1 MRSALPVFDVTYL
14 LMNQHAKI
22 DSKKIDSKIEIRH
35 STCPH
40 DCPSA
45 CALDIEVIGGQ
56 SIGRVRG
63 SKLQSYTAGVV
74 CAKVARYAERIHHP
88 DRLMYPMRRTG
99 PKGSGRFARISWDAA
114 LDEIADRFNQ
124 AEREFGAE
132 SVWPYYYAGTMG
144 LVMRDGINR
153 LAHVKKYSR
162 FYPTICANIARIGF
176 AIGTG
181 KIAGVDP
188 REMGVSDLIVIWG
201 TNPVNTQVNVM
212 THASRAKKER
222 GARIAAIDVY
232 NNDTMKQADIKIIL
246 RPGTDGAFACGV
258 MHVLFREGYADRA
271 YMAKYTDCPAE
282 LEAHLKSRTPE
293 WASAIC
299 GVPVAEIEAF
309 ARAIGETKRTF
320 FRLGY
325 GFTRS
330 RNGAAQMHA
339 ALCIPAVTG
348 AWQHEGGG
356 AFFNNF
362 ALWHFNESI
371 IEGHD
376 AIDRNTR
383 VLDQSQ
389 IGRILT
395 GDAEALH
402 GRGPVKAML
411 IQNTNPMT
419 VAPEQVLVRKG
430 FAREDLFVAVHE
442 QFMTETAQM
451 ADIVLPATM
460 FMEHDDLYYG
470 GGHQHISVG
479 PKLIDPPGECRS
491 NHEVLRELAPR
502 LSASHPGFEM
512 TPRELIDATLKLSG
526 HGDIA
531 ALEADLWRDL
541 QPDFRTSHYLDGFA
555 HADKKFHFKADWA
568 HPPFGIKMGEFEKM
582 PALPDHWAVIEEA
595 DAAHPFRLATS
606 PSRSFLNTSFNETPS
621 SQAREGKASV
631 MMHPLDA
638 ASLGIAD
645 GDAVT
650 LGNPRGETTLVA
662 KLFEGVR
669 RGVLIAES
677 VHPNRDHIGGR
688 GINMLTGAG
697 AVAPIGGAAFHD
709 NKVWVTRAVGA

>member
-1 MRSALPVFDVTYL
+1 M
-14 LMNQHAKI
+14 
-22 DSKKIDSKIEIRH
+22 
-35 STCPH
+35 
-40 DCPSA
+40 PSA
-45 CALDIEVIGGQ
+45 SITPSGCSIPCAGPGRRAPA
-56 SIGRVRG
+56 SI
-63 SKLQSYTAGVV
+63 
-74 CAKVARYAERIHHP
+74 
-88 DRLMYPMRRTG
+88 
-99 PKGSGRFARISWDAA
+99 ARISWDEA
-114 LDEIADRFNQ
+114 LDEIAARFDQ
-124 AEREFGAE
+124 CEREFGGE

-144 LVMRDGINR
+144 IVMRDGINR
-153 LAHVKKYSR
+153 LANTKKYSR
-162 FYPTICANIARIGF
+162 FYSTICANIARIGF

-181 KIAGVDP
+181 KVAGVDP
-188 REMGVSDLIVIWG
+188 REMGVSDLVVIWG

-212 THASRAKKER
+212 THATRAKKER

-258 MHVLFREGYADRA
+258 MHVLFRDGYADRA
-271 YMAKYTDCPAE
+271 YMAEYTDCPGE
-282 LEAHLKSRTPE
+282 LEAHLATRTPE
-293 WASAIC
+293 WASAIS

-309 ARAIGETKRTF
+309 ARAVGETKRSF

-348 AWQHEGGG
+348 AWQYEGGG
-356 AFFNNF
+356 AFFNNL

-376 AIDRNTR
+376 ALDHSTR
-383 VLDQSQ
+383 WLDQSQ

-395 GDAEALH
+395 GDPVALK

-411 IQNTNPMT
+411 IQNTNPVT
-419 VAPEQVLVRKG
+419 VAPEQNFVRQG
-430 FAREDLFVAVHE
+430 FAREDLFMVVHE

-491 NHEVLRELAPR
+491 NHEVLQGLAKR
-502 LSASHPGFEM
+502 LKISHPGYEM

-531 ALEADLWRDL
+531 GLEADLWRDL

-555 HADKKFHFKADWA
+555 HADRKFHFKADWA
-568 HPPFGIKMGEFEKM
+568 HPPLGLKMGDIDAM
-582 PALPDHWAVIEEA
+582 PGLPDHWRVIEEA
-595 DAAHPFRLATS
+595 DEAHPFRLATS

-621 SQAREGKASV
+621 SQAREGKPSV
-631 MMHPLDA
+631 MIHPLDA
-638 ASLGIAD
+638 ASLDIAD

-650 LGNPRGETTLVA
+650 LGNTRGETSLIA
-662 KLFEGVR
+662 KYFDGVR
-669 RGVLIAES
+669 RGVLVAES
-677 VHPNRDHIGGR
+677 VHPNRDHIGGK
-688 GINMLTGAG
+688 GINVLTGAE

-709 NKVWVTRAVGA
+709 NKVWIKKAVAA

>member
-1 MRSALPVFDVTYL
+1 
-14 LMNQHAKI
+14 MNQHAKV
-22 DSKKIDSKIEIRH
+22 DIRH

-45 CALDIEVIGGQ
+45 CALDIEVIEGR

-63 SKLQSYTAGVV
+63 SKLQTYTAGVV

-88 DRLMYPMRRTG
+88 DRLLYPMRRTG
-99 PKGSGRFARISWDAA
+99 PKGSGQFARISWDAA
-114 LDEIADRFNQ
+114 LDEIAARFDSC
-124 AEREFGAE
+124 EREFGAE

-162 FYPTICANIARIGF
+162 YYSTICANIARAGF

-181 KIAGVDP
+181 KVAGVDP
-188 REMGVSDLIVIWG
+188 REMGVSDLVVIWG

-212 THASRAKKER
+212 THAARAKKER
-222 GARIAAIDVY
+222 GARIAAVDIY

-258 MHVLFREGYADRA
+258 MHVLFREGLADRA
-271 YMAKYTDCPAE
+271 YMAKYTDCPDE
-282 LEAHLKSRTPE
+282 LEAHLKTRTPE
-293 WASAIC
+293 WASSIC
-299 GVPVAEIEAF
+299 GVPVEEIEDF
-309 ARAIGETKRTF
+309 ARAVGQTQRTF
-320 FRLGY
+320 FRYGY

-339 ALCIPAVTG
+339 AVCIPAVTG
-348 AWQHEGGG
+348 AWQYEGGG
-356 AFFNNF
+356 AFFNNY
-362 ALWHFNESI
+362 ALWRFDESL

-376 AIDRNTR
+376 AIDPRIR
-383 VLDQSQ
+383 VLDQSK

-395 GDAEALH
+395 GDAEALC
-402 GRGPVKAML
+402 GGGPVKAML

-419 VAPEQVLVRKG
+419 VSPEQALVRRG
-430 FAREDLFVAVHE
+430 FAREDLFMVVHE

-479 PKLIDPPGECRS
+479 AKLIEPPGECRS
-491 NHEVLRELAPR
+491 NHQVLQGLATR
-502 LSASHPGFEM
+502 LKISHPGFEM
-512 TPRELIDATLKLSG
+512 SPRELIDATLRKSG
-526 HGDIA
+526 HGGIA
-531 ALEADLWRDL
+531 GLEADIWRDL

-555 HADKKFHFKADWA
+555 HKDGKFHFKADWA
-568 HPPFGIKMGEFEKM
+568 HVPVSNAGMMGAWDQM
-582 PALPDHWAVIEEA
+582 PSLPDHWTVIEEA
-595 DAAHPFRLATS
+595 DEAHPFRLATS
-606 PSRSFLNTSFNETPS
+606 PSRSFLNTTFNETLS
-621 SQAREGKASV
+621 SQAREGAPGV
-631 MMHPLDA
+631 MIHPDDA
-638 ASLGIAD
+638 LRLGIAD

-650 LGNPRGETTLVA
+650 LGNLRGETTLTA
-662 KLFEGVR
+662 KHFDGVR

-677 VHPNRDHIGGR
+677 VHPNKPHIGGR
-688 GINMLTGAG
+688 GINMLTGAE

-709 NKVWVTRAVGA
+709 NKVWVRKAGAAAARRS

>member
-1 MRSALPVFDVTYL
+1 
-14 LMNQHAKI
+14 MNQHAKV
-22 DSKKIDSKIEIRH
+22 DIRH

-45 CALDIEVIGGQ
+45 CALDIEVLEGRT
-56 SIGRVRG
+56 IGRVRG

-74 CAKVARYAERIHHP
+74 CAAVARHAERIPHP
-88 DRLMYPMRRTG
+88 DRLMHPLRRTG
-99 PKGSGRFARISWDAA
+99 PKGSGRFARISWDQA
-114 LDEIADRFNQ
+114 LAEIADRFNQ

-162 FYPTICANIARIGF
+162 FYQTICANIARIGF

-188 REMGVSDLIVIWG
+188 REMGVSDLVVIWG

-212 THASRAKKER
+212 THATRARKER
-222 GARIAAIDVY
+222 GARIAAVDVY

-258 MHVLFREGYADRA
+258 MHVLFRDGYADRE
-271 YMAKYTDCPAE
+271 YMERYTDCPGE
-282 LEAHLKSRTPE
+282 LEAHLKTRTPE
-293 WASAIC
+293 WASSIC
-299 GVPVAEIEAF
+299 GVPVPEIEAF
-309 ARAIGETKRTF
+309 ARAVGQTPRTF

-356 AFFNNF
+356 AFFNNY
-362 ALWHFNESI
+362 ALWRFNESI

-411 IQNTNPMT
+411 IQNTNPMA
-419 VAPEQVLVRKG
+419 VAPEQALVREG
-430 FAREDLFVAVHE
+430 FAREDLFMVVHE

-491 NHEVLRELAPR
+491 NHEVLQGLARR
-502 LSASHPGFEM
+502 LNAVHPGFEM
-512 TPRELIDATLKLSG
+512 SPRELIDATLNKSG
-526 HGDIA
+526 HGDIETLQA
-531 ALEADLWRDL
+531 ELWRDL

-555 HADKKFHFKADWA
+555 HADKKFHFRADWA
-568 HPPFGIKMGEFEKM
+568 HPPFGKRMGEFETM
-582 PALPDHWAVIEEA
+582 PSLPDHWTSIEEA
-595 DAAHPFRLATS
+595 DDTHPFRLATS
-606 PSRSFLNTSFNETPS
+606 PSRGFLNTSFNEMPS
-621 SQAREGKASV
+621 SQAREGAPSV
-631 MMHPLDA
+631 MMHPFDA
-638 ASLGIAD
+638 AALGIAE

-650 LGNPRGETTLVA
+650 LGNMRGETTLIA
-662 KLFEGVR
+662 RLFDGVR
-669 RGVLIAES
+669 RRVLIAES
-677 VHPNRDHIGGR
+677 VHPNRNHIGGR
-688 GINMLTGAG
+688 GINMLTGAE

-709 NKVWVTRAVGA
+709 NKVWARKAARPA

>member
-1 MRSALPVFDVTYL
+1 
-14 LMNQHAKI
+14 MNQHAKV
-22 DSKKIDSKIEIRH
+22 EIRN

-45 CALDIEVIGGQ
+45 CALDVEVIDGQ

-63 SKLQSYTAGVV
+63 SKLQTYTAGVV

-88 DRLMYPMRRTG
+88 ERLMHPMRRTG
-99 PKGSGRFARISWDAA
+99 PKGSGQFARISWDEA
-114 LDEIADRFNQ
+114 LDEIAARFNQ

-144 LVMRDGINR
+144 LVMKNGINR
-153 LAHVKKYSR
+153 LTHVKKYSR
-162 FYPTICANIARIGF
+162 FYSTICANIARVGF

-188 REMGVSDLIVIWG
+188 REMGVSDLVVIWG

-222 GARIAAIDVY
+222 GARIAAVDIY

-246 RPGTDGAFACGV
+246 RPGTDGAFACAV
-258 MHVLFREGYADRA
+258 MHVLFRESYADRD
-271 YMAKYTDCPAE
+271 YLERYTDCPAE
-282 LEAHLKSRTPE
+282 LEAHLKTRTPE

-309 ARAIGETKRTF
+309 ARAVGTTKRTF

-330 RNGAAQMHA
+330 RNGATQMHA

-348 AWQHEGGG
+348 AWQYEGGG
-356 AFFNNF
+356 AFFNNY
-362 ALWHFNESI
+362 AIWRFNEAI
-371 IEGHD
+371 IEGQD
-376 AIDRNTR
+376 ALDPTTR
-383 VLDQSQ
+383 ALDQSK

-395 GDAEALH
+395 GDAEALR
-402 GRGPVKAML
+402 GGGPVKAML
-411 IQNTNPMT
+411 IQNTNPVT
-419 VAPEQVLVRKG
+419 VAPEQTLVRQG

-479 PKLIDPPGECRS
+479 AKLIEPPGECRS
-491 NHEVLRELAPR
+491 NHEVMQGLARR
-502 LSASHPGFEM
+502 LNAVHPGFEM
-512 TPRELIDATLKLSG
+512 TPRELIDATLKDSG

-531 ALEADLWRDL
+531 TLEADLWRDL

-568 HPPFGIKMGEFEKM
+568 HPPFGTMMGETKAM
-582 PALPDHWAVIEEA
+582 PSLPDHWTIIEEA
-595 DAAHPFRLATS
+595 DEAHPFRLATS

-631 MMHPLDA
+631 LMHPLDA
-638 ASLGIAD
+638 ASLGIAS

-650 LGNPRGETTLVA
+650 LGNVRGETTLIA
-662 KLFEGVR
+662 KLFEGLR
-669 RGVLIAES
+669 RGVLVAES
-677 VHPNRDHIGGR
+677 VHPNHDHIGGR
-688 GINMLTGAG
+688 GINTLTGAE

-709 NKVWVTRAVGA
+709 NRVWVKKAAAVI

>member
-1 MRSALPVFDVTYL
+1 MNALGGRVFWFYRPN
-14 LMNQHAKI
+14 MNQHAKV
-22 DSKKIDSKIEIRH
+22 DIRH

-45 CALDIEVIGGQ
+45 CALDIEVIDGR
-56 SIGRVRG
+56 SIGRGRG
-63 SKLQSYTAGVV
+63 AKIQTYPAGVV

-88 DRLMYPMRRTG
+88 DRLIHPMRRTG
-99 PKGSGRFARISWDAA
+99 PKGSGQFARISWNEA
-114 LDEIADRFNQ
+114 LDEIAARFDS
-124 AEREFGAE
+124 AEREFGAQ

-144 LVMRDGINR
+144 LVMRDRLNR
-153 LAHVKKYSR
+153 LTHVKKYSR
-162 FYPTICANIARIGF
+162 FYSTICSNIARIGF

-188 REMGVSDLIVIWG
+188 REMGVSDLVVIWG
-201 TNPVNTQVNVM
+201 TNPVKPEVNAM
-212 THASRAKKER
+212 THASRARKER
-222 GARIAAIDVY
+222 GAKIAAVDVY
-232 NNDTMKQADIKIIL
+232 NNETMKQADIKILL
-246 RPGTDGAFACGV
+246 RPGTDAAFACGV
-258 MHVLFREGYADRA
+258 MHVLFREGFADRA
-271 YMAKYTDCPAE
+271 YMDRYTDCPDE
-282 LEAHLKSRTPE
+282 LEAHLKTRTPE
-293 WASAIC
+293 WASAVC

-309 ARAIGETKRTF
+309 ARAVGETKRTF

-339 ALCIPAVTG
+339 ALCIPALTG
-348 AWQHEGGG
+348 AWQYEGGG
-356 AFFNNF
+356 AFFNNL
-362 ALWHFNESI
+362 ALWRFNESI

-383 VLDQSQ
+383 WLDQSQ
-389 IGRILT
+389 IGRVLT
-395 GDAEALH
+395 GDAEALK
-402 GRGPVKAML
+402 GGGPIKAML
-411 IQNTNPMT
+411 IQNTNPVT
-419 VAPEQVLVRKG
+419 VAPEQNLVHKG
-430 FAREDLFVAVHE
+430 FAREDLFMVVHE

-491 NHEVLRELAPR
+491 NHEVLQGLAAR
-502 LSASHPGFEM
+502 LKISHPGYEM

-531 ALEADLWRDL
+531 GLEADLWRDL

-555 HADKKFHFKADWA
+555 HADRKFHFKADWA
-568 HPPFGIKMGEFEKM
+568 HPPLGLKMGDIDKM
-582 PALPDHWAVIEEA
+582 PGLPDHWRVIEEA
-595 DAAHPFRLATS
+595 DEAHPFRLATS

-621 SQAREGKASV
+621 SQAREGKPSV
-631 MMHPLDA
+631 MIHPLDA
-638 ASLGIAD
+638 AALDIAD

-650 LGNPRGETTLVA
+650 LGNLRGETSLIA
-662 KLFEGVR
+662 KYFEGVR

-677 VHPNRDHIGGR
+677 IHPNRDHIGGK
-688 GINMLTGAG
+688 GINVLTGAEV
-697 AVAPIGGAAFHD
+697 VAPIGGAAFHD
-709 NKVWVTRAVGA
+709 NKVWIRKGAAA

>member
-1 MRSALPVFDVTYL
+1 
-14 LMNQHAKI
+14 MNQHAKV
-22 DSKKIDSKIEIRH
+22 EIRH

-45 CALDIEVIGGQ
+45 CALDIEVIDGQ

-63 SKLQSYTAGVV
+63 SKKQTYTAGVV

-88 DRLMYPMRRTG
+88 ERVIYPMRRAG
-99 PKGSGRFARISWDAA
+99 PKGSGQFKRISWDEA
-114 LDEIADRFNQ
+114 LDEVATRFDE

-144 LVMRDGINR
+144 IVMRDGINR
-153 LAHVKKYSR
+153 LANVKKYSR
-162 FYPTICANIARIGF
+162 FYQTICANIARVGF

-188 REMGVSDLIVIWG
+188 REMGVSDLVVIWG

-222 GARIAAIDVY
+222 GARIAAVDIY

-271 YMAKYTDCPAE
+271 YMAKYTDCPDE
-282 LEAHLKSRTPE
+282 LEAHLKTRTPE

-299 GVPVAEIEAF
+299 GAPVADIEAF
-309 ARAIGETKRTF
+309 ARAVGQTKRTF
-320 FRLGY
+320 FRMGY

-330 RNGAAQMHA
+330 RNGATQMHA

-348 AWQHEGGG
+348 AWQYEGGG
-356 AFFNNF
+356 AFFNNYS
-362 ALWHFNESI
+362 LWHFNESI

-376 AIDRNTR
+376 AMDRNTR
-383 VLDQSQ
+383 WLDQSK

-395 GDAEALH
+395 GDAAALK
-402 GRGPVKAML
+402 GGGPVKAML
-411 IQNTNPMT
+411 IQNTNPVT
-419 VAPEQVLVRKG
+419 VAPEQNLVRKG
-430 FAREDLFVAVHE
+430 FAREDLFMVVHE

-479 PKLIDPPGECRS
+479 PKLIDAPGECRS
-491 NHEVLRELAPR
+491 NHEVLQGLASR
-502 LSASHPGFEM
+502 LKISHPGFDM
-512 TPRELIDATLKLSG
+512 TPREMIDATLQLSG

-531 ALEADLWRDL
+531 GLEADIWRDL

-568 HPPFGIKMGEFEKM
+568 NPPFGQKMGEIDKM
-582 PALPDHWAVIEEA
+582 PSLPDHWRVIEDVDE
-595 DAAHPFRLATS
+595 AHPFRLATS
-606 PSRSFLNTSFNETPS
+606 PSRSFLNTTFNETPS
-621 SQAREGKASV
+621 SQAREGRASV
-631 MMHPLDA
+631 MIHPFDA
-638 ASLGIAD
+638 AALGIAE

-650 LGNPRGETTLVA
+650 LGNTRGETSLIATL
-662 KLFEGVR
+662 FDGVR

-677 VHPNRDHIGGR
+677 VHPNRDHIGGK
-688 GINMLTGAG
+688 GINVLTGAQE
-697 AVAPIGGAAFHD
+697 VAPIGGAAFHD
-709 NKVWVTRAVGA
+709 NKVWIRKADAAVS

>member
-1 MRSALPVFDVTYL
+1 
-14 LMNQHAKI
+14 MNQHAKV
-22 DSKKIDSKIEIRH
+22 DIRH

-45 CALDIEVIGGQ
+45 CALDIEVIDN
-56 SIGRVRG
+56 STIGRVRG

-88 DRLMYPMRRTG
+88 DRLMFPQFRVG
-99 PKGSGRFARISWDAA
+99 PKGSGKFARISWDDA
-114 LDEIADRFNQ
+114 LDEIAGRFNQ
-124 AEREFGAE
+124 AEQEFGAE

-162 FYPTICANIARIGF
+162 FYSTICSTIARVGF
-176 AIGTG
+176 AAGTG
-181 KIAGVDP
+181 KVAGVDP
-188 REMGVSDLIVIWG
+188 REMGVADLIVIWG

-212 THASRAKKER
+212 THAARARKER
-222 GARIAAIDVY
+222 GAKIAAIDIY
-232 NNDTMKQADIKIIL
+232 NNDTMKQADIKILL

-258 MHVLFREGYADRA
+258 MHVLFREGYADRDYLA
-271 YMAKYTDCPAE
+271 RYTDCPDE
-282 LEAHLKSRTPE
+282 LEAHLATRTPE
-293 WASAIC
+293 WASAIS
-299 GVPVAEIEAF
+299 GVPVEEIEAF
-309 ARAIGETKRTF
+309 ARAVGQTRRSF

-339 ALCIPAVTG
+339 ARCIPTVTG

-356 AFFNNF
+356 AFFNNY
-362 ALWHFNESI
+362 AIWKFNESV

-376 AIDRNTR
+376 AIDHTTR
-383 VLDQSQ
+383 ILDQSK

-395 GDAEALH
+395 GDPVALK
-402 GRGPVKAML
+402 GGPPVKAML

-419 VAPEQVLVRKG
+419 VAPEQALVRQG
-430 FAREDLFVAVHE
+430 FARQDLFTVVHE

-451 ADIVLPATM
+451 ADLVLPATM

-479 PKLIDPPGECRS
+479 AKLIEPPGECRS
-491 NHEVLRELAPR
+491 NHEVLRGLSRR
-502 LSASHPGFEM
+502 LKAVHPGFEM
-512 TPRELIDATLKLSG
+512 SPRQLIDATLKKSG
-526 HGDIA
+526 YGDID
-531 ALEADLWRDL
+531 ALQADLWRDI

-568 HPPFGIKMGEFEKM
+568 HVPLGNAGMMGAWEQM
-582 PALPDHWAVIEEA
+582 PSLPDHWAAIEEA
-595 DAAHPFRLATS
+595 DEAHPFRLATS

-621 SQAREGKASV
+621 SQAREGVPTV
-631 MMHPLDA
+631 MMHPDDA
-638 ASLGIAD
+638 ASLAIAD
-645 GDAVT
+645 GETVT
-650 LGNPRGETTLVA
+650 LGNMRGETTLTA
-662 KLFEGVR
+662 KLFDGVR

-677 VHPNRDHIGGR
+677 VQPNKAHIGGR
-688 GINMLTGAG
+688 GINMLTGAES
-697 AVAPIGGAAFHD
+697 VAPFGGAAFHD
-709 NKVWVTRAVGA
+709 NKVWVKKAVPAIPTP

>member
-1 MRSALPVFDVTYL
+1 
-14 LMNQHAKI
+14 MNQHAKV
-22 DSKKIDSKIEIRH
+22 DIRH

-45 CALDIEVIGGQ
+45 CALDIEVIDGR

-63 SKLQSYTAGVV
+63 SKQQTYTAGVV

-88 DRLMYPMRRTG
+88 DRLLYPMHRTG
-99 PKGSGRFARISWDAA
+99 PKGSSQFARISWDEA
-114 LDEIADRFNQ
+114 LDEIAARFDS

-153 LAHVKKYSR
+153 LANVKKYSR
-162 FYPTICANIARIGF
+162 FYSTICANIARVGF

-212 THASRAKKER
+212 THAMRARKER
-222 GARIAAIDVY
+222 GAKIAAIDVY
-232 NNDTMKQADIKIIL
+232 NNDTMKQADIKIL
-246 RPGTDGAFACGV
+246 LKPGTDGAFACAV

-271 YMAKYTDCPAE
+271 YLAEYTDCPDE
-282 LEAHLKSRTPE
+282 LEAHLATRTPE
-293 WASAIC
+293 WASAIS
-299 GVPVAEIEAF
+299 GVPVEEIEAF
-309 ARAIGETKRTF
+309 ARAIGQTKRTF

-348 AWQHEGGG
+348 AWQYEGGG

-362 ALWHFNESI
+362 AIWQFNESI

-376 AIDRNTR
+376 ARDNSVR
-383 VLDQSQ
+383 VLDQSR

-395 GDAEALH
+395 GDAVALKN
-402 GRGPVKAML
+402 GPPVKAML

-419 VAPEQVLVRKG
+419 VAPEQALVRQG
-430 FAREDLFVAVHE
+430 FARDDLFMVVHE

-479 PKLIDPPGECRS
+479 AKLIDAPGECRS
-491 NHEVLRELAPR
+491 NHEVLQGLGRR
-502 LSASHPGFEM
+502 LKVAHPGFEM
-512 TPRELIDATLKLSG
+512 TPRELIDATLKQSG
-526 HGDIA
+526 HGDIES
-531 ALEADLWRDL
+531 LEKDLWRDI
-541 QPDFRTSHYLDGFA
+541 QPDFRTAHYLDGFA

-568 HPPFGIKMGEFEKM
+568 HPPWGTPGMGPWAEM
-582 PALPDHWAVIEEA
+582 PSLPDHWRVIEEA
-595 DAAHPFRLATS
+595 DEAHPFRLATS

-621 SQAREGKASV
+621 SIAREGTPSV
-631 MMHPLDA
+631 MIHPADA
-638 ASLGIAD
+638 AALGITD
-645 GDAVT
+645 GESVT
-650 LGNPRGETTLVA
+650 LGNTRGETTLTA
-662 KLFEGVR
+662 KLFDGVR

-677 VHPNRDHIGGR
+677 IQPNKAHIGGR
-688 GINMLTGAG
+688 GINMLTGAEE
-697 AVAPIGGAAFHD
+697 VAPVGGAAFHD
-709 NKVWVTRAVGA
+709 NKVWIRKAAPAA

>member
-1 MRSALPVFDVTYL
+1 
-14 LMNQHAKI
+14 MNQHAKV
-22 DSKKIDSKIEIRH
+22 EIRN

-45 CALDIEVIGGQ
+45 CALDVEVIEGQ

-63 SKLQSYTAGVV
+63 SKLQTYTAGVV

-88 DRLMYPMRRTG
+88 ERLMHPLRRTG
-99 PKGSGRFARISWDAA
+99 PKGSGRFAQVSWDEA
-114 LDEIADRFNQ
+114 LDEIAARFNQ

-162 FYPTICANIARIGF
+162 FYSTICANIARVGF

-222 GARIAAIDVY
+222 GARIAAVDVY

-246 RPGTDGAFACGV
+246 RPGTDGAFACGL
-258 MHVLFREGYADRA
+258 MHVLFREGYADRDYLA
-271 YMAKYTDCPAE
+271 RYTDCPAE
-282 LEAHLKSRTPE
+282 LEAHLRTRTPE

-309 ARAIGETKRTF
+309 ARAVGKTKRTF

-330 RNGAAQMHA
+330 RNGATQMHA

-348 AWQHEGGG
+348 AWQYEGGG
-356 AFFNNF
+356 AFFNN
-362 ALWHFNESI
+362 ASIWRFNESI

-376 AIDRNTR
+376 AIDPTTR
-383 VLDQSQ
+383 QLDQSK

-395 GDAEALH
+395 GDAEALR
-402 GRGPVKAML
+402 GGGPVKAML
-411 IQNTNPMT
+411 IQNTNPVT
-419 VAPEQVLVRKG
+419 VAPEQTLVRQG

-442 QFMTETAQM
+442 QFMTETTQM

-479 PKLIDPPGECRS
+479 PKLIEPPVECRS
-491 NHEVLRELAPR
+491 NHEVMQGLARR
-502 LSASHPGFEM
+502 LNAVHPGFEM
-512 TPRELIDATLKLSG
+512 TPRELIDATLKSSG

-531 ALEADLWRDL
+531 TLEADLWRDL

-568 HPPFGIKMGEFEKM
+568 HPPFGVMMGETKGM
-582 PALPDHWAVIEEA
+582 PSLPDHWTIIEEA
-595 DAAHPFRLATS
+595 DEAHPFRLATS
-606 PSRSFLNTSFNETPS
+606 PSRSFLNTTFNETPS

-631 MMHPLDA
+631 LMHPLDA
-638 ASLGIAD
+638 ASLGIAN

-650 LGNPRGETTLVA
+650 LGNVRGETTLVA
-662 KLFEGVR
+662 RLFEGLR
-669 RGVLIAES
+669 RGVLVAES
-677 VHPNRDHIGGR
+677 VHPNHDHIGGR
-688 GINMLTGAG
+688 GINTLTGAE

-709 NKVWVTRAVGA
+709 NRVWVRKATVI

>member
-1 MRSALPVFDVTYL
+1 
-14 LMNQHAKI
+14 MNQHAKI
-22 DSKKIDSKIEIRH
+22 DTKIDIRH

-45 CALDIEVIGGQ
+45 CALDVEVIGGQ

-63 SKLQSYTAGVV
+63 SKLQTYTAGVV

-88 DRLMYPMRRTG
+88 ERLMHPLRRTG
-99 PKGSGRFARISWDAA
+99 PKGSGQFAPISWDAA
-114 LDEIADRFNQ
+114 LDEIAERFNK

-162 FYPTICANIARIGF
+162 FYSTICANVARIGF

-222 GARIAAIDVY
+222 GAKIAAIDVY

-258 MHVLFREGYADRA
+258 MHVLFRDGYADRA
-271 YMAKYTDCPAE
+271 YMDRYTDCPGE
-282 LEAHLKSRTPE
+282 LEAHLKTRTPE

-309 ARAIGETKRTF
+309 ARAVGETKRTF

-356 AFFNNF
+356 AFFNNY
-362 ALWHFNESI
+362 ALWRFNESI

-419 VAPEQVLVRKG
+419 VAPEQELVRRG

-491 NHEVLRELAPR
+491 NHEVLRELSRR
-502 LSASHPGFEM
+502 LGASHPGFEM

-531 ALEADLWRDL
+531 TLEADLWRDL

-568 HPPFGIKMGEFEKM
+568 HPPFGIKMGELEKM

-688 GINMLTGAG
+688 GINMLTGAE

-709 NKVWVTRAVGA
+709 NKVWVKRAVAA

>member
-1 MRSALPVFDVTYL
+1 
-14 LMNQHAKI
+14 MNQHAKV
-22 DSKKIDSKIEIRH
+22 DIRH

-45 CALDIEVIGGQ
+45 CALDIEVIDGR

-63 SKLQSYTAGVV
+63 SKQQTYTAGVV

-88 DRLMYPMRRTG
+88 DRLLYPMRRTG
-99 PKGSGRFARISWDAA
+99 PKGSGQFARISWDEA
-114 LDEIADRFNQ
+114 LDEIAARFDA

-153 LAHVKKYSR
+153 LANVKKYSR
-162 FYPTICANIARIGF
+162 FYSTICANIARVGF

-212 THASRAKKER
+212 THAMRARKER
-222 GARIAAIDVY
+222 GAKIAAIDVY
-232 NNDTMKQADIKIIL
+232 NNDTMKQADIKIL
-246 RPGTDGAFACGV
+246 LKPGTDGAFACAV
-258 MHVLFREGYADRA
+258 MHVLFREGFADRT
-271 YMAKYTDCPAE
+271 YMEKYTDCPDE
-282 LEAHLKSRTPE
+282 LEAHLATRTPE
-293 WASAIC
+293 WASAIS
-299 GVPVAEIEAF
+299 GVPVEEIEAF
-309 ARAIGETKRTF
+309 AREVGRTQRTF
-320 FRLGY
+320 FRMGY

-348 AWQHEGGG
+348 AWQYEGGG

-362 ALWHFNESI
+362 AIWKFDESI

-376 AIDRNTR
+376 VRDTSVR
-383 VLDQSQ
+383 VLDQSR

-395 GDAEALH
+395 GDAVALKN
-402 GRGPVKAML
+402 GPPVKAML

-430 FAREDLFVAVHE
+430 FAREDLFMVVHE
-442 QFMTETAQM
+442 QFMTETAEM

-479 PKLIDPPGECRS
+479 AKLIEAPGECRS
-491 NHEVLRELAPR
+491 NHEVLQGLGRR
-502 LSASHPGFEM
+502 LKVAHHPGFEM
-512 TPRELIDATLKLSG
+512 TPRELIDATLKKSG

-531 ALEADLWRDL
+531 GLEKDIWRDL

-568 HPPFGIKMGEFEKM
+568 NPPWGSPGMGPWAEM
-582 PALPDHWAVIEEA
+582 PSLPDHWRVIEEA
-595 DAAHPFRLATS
+595 DEAHPFRLATS

-621 SQAREGKASV
+621 SIAREGTPSV
-631 MMHPLDA
+631 MIHPADA
-638 ASLGIAD
+638 AALEIAD
-645 GDAVT
+645 GEAVI
-650 LGNPRGETTLVA
+650 LGNTRGETTLSA
-662 KLFEGVR
+662 KWFDGVR

-677 VHPNRDHIGGR
+677 IQPNKAHIGGR
-688 GINMLTGAG
+688 GINMLTGAEE
-697 AVAPIGGAAFHD
+697 VAPVGGAAFHD
-709 NKVWVTRAVGA
+709 NKVWIRKAAPAA

>member
-1 MRSALPVFDVTYL
+1 
-14 LMNQHAKI
+14 MNQHA
-22 DSKKIDSKIEIRH
+22 KIEIRH

-45 CALDIEVIGGQ
+45 CALDVEVIGGET
-56 SIGRVRG
+56 IGRVRG
-63 SKLQSYTAGVV
+63 SKLQTYTAGVV

-88 DRLMYPMRRTG
+88 ERVMHPLRRTG
-99 PKGSGRFARISWDAA
+99 PKGSGQYARISWDEA
-114 LDEIADRFNQ
+114 LDEVAHRFNA

-144 LVMRDGINR
+144 LVMRDGLNR
-153 LAHVKKYSR
+153 LSHVKKYSR
-162 FYPTICANIARIGF
+162 FYSTICANVARVGF

-188 REMGVSDLIVIWG
+188 REMGVSDLVVIWG

-212 THASRAKKER
+212 THASRARKER
-222 GARIAAIDVY
+222 GARIAAVDIYD
-232 NNDTMKQADIKIIL
+232 NETMKQADIKIIL

-271 YMAKYTDCPAE
+271 YLAKYTDCPDE
-282 LEAHLKSRTPE
+282 LEAHLKTRTPE

-309 ARAIGETKRTF
+309 ARAVGQTKRTF
-320 FRLGY
+320 FRYGY
-325 GFTRS
+325 GFTRT

-339 ALCIPAVTG
+339 ASCIPAVTG
-348 AWQHEGGG
+348 AWQYEGGG
-356 AFFNNF
+356 AFFNNY
-362 ALWHFNESI
+362 ALWHFNESV

-376 AIDRNTR
+376 AIDRTTR
-383 VLDQSQ
+383 ALDQSK

-402 GRGPVKAML
+402 GKGPVKAML

-419 VAPEQVLVRKG
+419 VAPEQTLV
-430 FAREDLFVAVHE
+430 
-442 QFMTETAQM
+442 
-451 ADIVLPATM
+451 PATM

-479 PKLIDPPGECRS
+479 AKLIDPPGECRS
-491 NHEVLRELAPR
+491 NHEVLHELAKR
-502 LSASHPGFEM
+502 VGAKHPGFEM
-512 TPRELIDATLKLSG
+512 APRELIDATLKLSG
-526 HGDIA
+526 HGDIET
-531 ALEADLWRDL
+531 LEADLWRDL

-568 HPPFGIKMGEFEKM
+568 HPPFGLMMGDFDKM
-582 PALPDHWAVIEEA
+582 PSLPDHWAVIEET
-595 DAAHPFRLATS
+595 DQAHPFRLATS
-606 PSRSFLNTSFNETPS
+606 PSRSFLNTTFNETPS
-621 SQAREGKASV
+621 SQAREGRASV
-631 MMHPLDA
+631 MIHPLDA
-638 ASLGIAD
+638 APLGIAE

-650 LGNPRGETTLVA
+650 LGNGRGETTLIA
-662 KLFEGVR
+662 TLFEGVR

-677 VHPNRDHIGGR
+677 IHPNKDHIGGR
-688 GINMLTGAG
+688 GINMLTGADTI
-697 AVAPIGGAAFHD
+697 APIGGAAFHD
-709 NKVWVTRAVGA
+709 NKVWVRKAASA

>member
-1 MRSALPVFDVTYL
+1 
-14 LMNQHAKI
+14 MNKHAGL
-22 DSKKIDSKIEIRH
+22 SIRH

-45 CALDIEVIGGQ
+45 CALDVEVIDGK

-63 SKLQSYTAGVV
+63 SKLQTYTAGVV

-99 PKGSGRFARISWDAA
+99 PKGSGQFARISWDEA
-114 LDEIADRFNQ
+114 LDEIAARFNE
-124 AEREFGAE
+124 AERAFGSEA
-132 SVWPYYYAGTMG
+132 VWPYYYAGTMG
-144 LVMRDGINR
+144 LVMRDGLNR
-153 LAHVKKYSR
+153 LTHVKKYSR
-162 FYPTICANIARIGF
+162 FYSTICANIARIGF

-201 TNPVNTQVNVM
+201 TNAVNTQVNVM

-222 GARIAAIDVY
+222 GARIAAVDVY
-232 NNDTMKQADIKIIL
+232 NNETVKQADIKIIL

-258 MHVLFREGYADRA
+258 MHVLFREGLADRA
-271 YMAKYTDCPAE
+271 YLEKYTDCPAE
-282 LEAHLKSRTPE
+282 LEAHLQSRSPE

-299 GVPVAEIEAF
+299 GVPVSEIEAF
-309 ARAIGETKRTF
+309 AHAVGETERTF

-325 GFTRS
+325 GFSRS

-348 AWQHEGGG
+348 AWQYEGGG
-356 AFFNNF
+356 AFFNN
-362 ALWHFNESI
+362 AAIWHFDESI

-376 AIDRNTR
+376 AIDQNVRL
-383 VLDQSQ
+383 LDQSK
-389 IGRILT
+389 IGRVLT
-395 GDAEALH
+395 GDAEALR
-402 GRGPVKAML
+402 GGGPVKAML
-411 IQNTNPMT
+411 IQNTNPMA
-419 VAPEQVLVRKG
+419 VAPEQALVRQG

-491 NHEVLRELAPR
+491 NHQVLQALALR
-502 LSASHPGFEM
+502 LGATHPGFTM
-512 TPRELIDATLKLSG
+512 TPRQLIDATLKKSS
-526 HGDIA
+526 HGDIEK
-531 ALEADLWRDL
+531 LEADLWRDL

-568 HPPFGIKMGEFEKM
+568 HPPFGKVMGAVEKM
-582 PALPDHWAVIEEA
+582 PQLPDHWAIIEEA

-606 PSRSFLNTSFNETPS
+606 PARSFLNTTFNETPS
-621 SQAREGKASV
+621 SQAREGRASV
-631 MMHPLDA
+631 MIHPMDA
-638 ASLGIAD
+638 ASLDVAD

-650 LGNPRGETTLVA
+650 LGNTRGETTLIA
-662 KLFEGVR
+662 RLFDGVR
-669 RGVLIAES
+669 RGVLVAES
-677 VHPNRDHIGGR
+677 VHPNSDHIGGR
-688 GINMLTGAG
+688 GINMLTGAD

-709 NKVWVTRAVGA
+709 NKVWVKKAC